1 MKWHL
6 RDINGLRKHGSTGP
20 NSQMNPSLTKN
31 ASQDGSRVD
40 MAMNV
45 EGNQENQAYIP
56 VDTQKFLPKN
66 IMESDTK
73 YCIALCTDFVAPKFG
88 GVETHSY

>member
-6 RDINGLRKHGSTGP
+6 REINGLRKHNSTTP
-20 NSQMNPSLTKN
+20 ISQMNPLLNKTT
-31 ASQDGSRVD
+31 SQDDARVD

-45 EGNQENQAYIP
+45 EENKVKSP
-56 VDTQKFLPKN
+56 DSTKFGLPKN